1 MRQAAI
7 FCGGFG
13 TRLGAL
19 TTETPKPLLPVD
31 GAPFLDLLLFEL
43 GRHGITRV
51 LLLAGH
57 AAERIVEYS
66 AVTAMKNRFGL
77 EIEVSIEAE
86 PLGTAGALAL
96 ARGKLDELFLLLN
109 GDSWFDIN
117 LLDLLLDPTPDAL
130 ACLALRQA
138 TQRGRYGG
146 VTVSQGKIAEFAS
159 MAGPGLVNAGIYVM
173 RRALL
178 DEIGP
183 ARSLETEIFPALARQ
198 ERLRGAIRDGYFI
211 DIGVPADLARARR
224 EIPQRRRR
232 VAAFL
237 DRDGVLNHDDGYVGS
252 VERFRWIDGARE
264 AVKMLN
270 DAGLFVFLVTNQSGI
285 ARGLYT
291 EADFAV
297 LRTHVST
304 ELATAGAHLDD
315 VRYCPFHS
323 EGAIEPYRR
332 VSDWRKPAP
341 GMILDLMREW
351 PVDREA
357 SFMIG
362 DAATDMAAAAAAGI
376 EGHLFPGGNLA
387 AFVRDLL
394 DTRAQRRAA
403 DRPALSGSAEDPARV

>member
-1 MRQAAI
+1 
-7 FCGGFG
+7 
-13 TRLGAL
+13 
-19 TTETPKPLLPVD
+19 
-31 GAPFLDLLLFEL
+31 
-43 GRHGITRV
+43 
-51 LLLAGH
+51 
-57 AAERIVEYS
+57 
-66 AVTAMKNRFGL
+66 
-77 EIEVSIEAE
+77 
-86 PLGTAGALAL
+86 
-96 ARGKLDELFLLLN
+96 
-109 GDSWFDIN
+109 
-117 LLDLLLDPTPDAL
+117 
-130 ACLALRQA
+130 
-138 TQRGRYGG
+138 
-146 VTVSQGKIAEFAS
+146 
-159 MAGPGLVNAGIYVM
+159 M

-297 LRTHVST
+297 LRTHVSA